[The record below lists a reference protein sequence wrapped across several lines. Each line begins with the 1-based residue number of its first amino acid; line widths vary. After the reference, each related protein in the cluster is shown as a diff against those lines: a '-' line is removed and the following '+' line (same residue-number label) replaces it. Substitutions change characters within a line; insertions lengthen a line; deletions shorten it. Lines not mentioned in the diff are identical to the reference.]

1 MHLPP
6 LHFSEVKSNLS
17 VGHSLFI
24 KITAITPDESG
35 HIVAWKERNETG
47 VTTLTSM
54 GKKGTGYTDRIPVYQ
69 STAATTFDER
79 SGILMQH

>member
-17 VGHSLFI
+17 VGHSFFV

-35 HIVAWKERNETG
+35 HIIAWNERNETM
-47 VTTLTSM
+47 TML
-54 GKKGTGYTDRIPVYQ
+54 KGDPSESVSYNPHKHWQKG
-69 STAATTFDER
+69 
-79 SGILMQH
+79 H